1 MFTKLLW
8 SLRYQVDTAP
18 QIFSSFWWH
27 DWEFWIVQSGGTFMS
42 SANICSLIVT
52 PPLYTLCKWFY
63 SQRKTWIF
71 TLVDSID
78 SIIVLHPV
86 QVIQEL
92 KRYLV
97 WRVIELQYWILC
109 EGEMNLQHKHLTG
122 WSNHEPYSS
131 ACRRCL
137 VQTQALVGGIEP
149 AHYLFQ
155 LKAWQRRH

>member
-1 MFTKLLW
+1 MSCIQLHRSSLPFDDTIENSEWFNLVGHLCHLLTYVPLL
-8 SLRYQVDTAP
+8 SLLHCIHYVNDSTAK
-18 QIFSSFWWH
+18 
-27 DWEFWIVQSGGTFMS
+27 E
-42 SANICSLIVT
+42 
-52 PPLYTLCKWFY
+52 
-63 SQRKTWIF
+63 TWRF

-92 KRYLV
+92 KHYLV
-97 WRVIELQYWILC
+97 WRVIDLQYWILY

-122 WSNHEPYSS
+122 WSNHEPCCS